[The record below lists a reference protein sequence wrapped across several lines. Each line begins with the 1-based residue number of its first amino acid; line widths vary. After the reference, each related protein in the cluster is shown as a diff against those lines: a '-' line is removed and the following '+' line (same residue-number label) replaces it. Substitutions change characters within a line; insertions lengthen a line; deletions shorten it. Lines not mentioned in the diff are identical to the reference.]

1 VRVEVAVIPAAGRG
15 TRMRPVTRSVPKA
28 LLPVV
33 DRPVIQ
39 WVVEEGMRAGVE
51 EFVVVVSPGVEDL
64 LFSHFEGMGGL
75 DQLEGFS
82 RVKLTWVVQEK
93 ALGLGHAV
101 LRAREAVD
109 ERPFF
114 CLLGD
119 GLAVPEQDQLGHM
132 AAASD
137 GRSVVCLRPLP
148 EEGLDRFGVADVGD
162 SLAPGVVELRG
173 AVEKPGREKAPSRL
187 GFVGRYLF
195 TQEVFAALA
204 GLTRGYGGEVQL
216 TDAIAALGR
225 EGRCLGWIA
234 DEDLLDV
241 GNPAGYLEAITT
253 LGLWHPVLG
262 PAFRRYLAQ
271 MVGGP
276 DHPGEPAA
284 GESSDHRPGGC

>member
-15 TRMRPVTRSVPKA
+15 TRMLPATRSVPKA

-33 DRPVIQ
+33 DRPAIQ

-64 LFSHFEGMGGL
+64 LLSHFEGMGGL
-75 DQLEGFS
+75 GQLEGFS

-101 LRAREAVD
+101 LRAQEAVG

-119 GLAVPEQDQLGHM
+119 GLVVPGRDQLGHL

-137 GRSVVCLRPLP
+137 GRSVVCLRPLS
-148 EEGLDRFGVADVGD
+148 EEGLDRYGVAVVGD
-162 SLAPGVVELRG
+162 SPAPGVVELRG
-173 AVEKPGREKAPSRL
+173 AVEKPGRERAPSRL

-195 TQEVFAALA
+195 TPEIFPILA
-204 GLTRGYGGEVQL
+204 SLPPGYGGEIQL
-216 TDAIAALGR
+216 TDAIARLGQA
-225 EGRCLGWIA
+225 GRCLGWVA
-234 DEDLLDV
+234 GEDLLDV
-241 GNPAGYLEAITT
+241 GNPAGYLEASTT
-253 LGLWHPVLG
+253 LGLWHP
-262 PAFRRYLAQ
+262 A
-271 MVGGP
+271 VGGRYREFLEALVEGP
-276 DHPGEPAA
+276 
-284 GESSDHRPGGC
+284 

>member
-1 VRVEVAVIPAAGRG
+1 MKVEVAVIPAAGRG
-15 TRMRPVTRSVPKA
+15 TRMLPATRSVPKA

-33 DRPVIQ
+33 DRPAIQ
-39 WVVEEGMRAGVE
+39 WVIEEGTRAGVE

-64 LFSHFEGMGGL
+64 LLSHFEGMGGL

-101 LRAREAVD
+101 LQAREAVD
-109 ERPFF
+109 ERPFY

-119 GLAVPEQDQLGHM
+119 GLVVPGRDQLGHL

-137 GRSVVCLRPLP
+137 GRSVVCLRPLS
-148 EEGLDRFGVADVGD
+148 EEGLDRYGVAVVGD

-173 AVEKPGREKAPSRL
+173 AVEKPGRENAPSRL

-195 TQEVFAALA
+195 TPEVFKALA
-204 GLTRGYGGEVQL
+204 GLAPGYGGEIQL
-216 TDAIAALGR
+216 TDAIATLGR
-225 EGRCLGWIA
+225 QGRCLGWVA

-241 GNPAGYLEAITT
+241 GNPAGYLEAITA
-253 LGLWHPVLG
+253 LGMWHPVLG
-262 PAFRRYLAQ
+262 HEYRRYLER
-271 MVGGP
+271 MVGDGRP
-276 DHPGEPAA
+276 SEEAA
-284 GESSDHRPGGC
+284 G

>member
-1 VRVEVAVIPAAGRG
+1 MLPATRG
-15 TRMRPVTRSVPKA
+15 VPKA

-33 DRPVIQ
+33 DRPAIQ

-64 LFSHFEGMGGL
+64 LYSHFEGMEGL
-75 DQLEGFS
+75 AKLEGFS
-82 RVKLTWVVQEK
+82 HIRLTWVVQEE

-101 LRAREAVD
+101 LRAREAVG

-119 GLAVPEQDQLGHM
+119 GLVIPGRDQLGHL

-137 GRSVVCLRPLP
+137 GRSVVCLRPLS
-148 EEGLDRFGVADVGD
+148 EEGLDRYGVAVVGD

-204 GLTRGYGGEVQL
+204 GLSAGYGGEIQL
-216 TDAIAALGR
+216 TDAIAALGG

-241 GNPAGYLEAITT
+241 GNHAGYLEAITA

-262 PAFRRYLAQ
+262 RAFRRHLER

-284 GESSDHRPGGC
+284 GESSDHRPGAC